1 MKRMVCEM
9 CGGTDLMKDQGVF
22 VCQSCGCKY
31 SVEEAK
37 KMMIEGVVQVEGTVQ
52 VDESNR
58 VKNLVENADR
68 LYTEGQYSKVIE
80 ACEEIFKIDVK
91 NPYAQVLNY
100 FAKENLEAQRC
111 RWEGKES
118 CFSWIRYDD
127 KCGSALIEIKED
139 IADGSGFRAY
149 CSKFITRYS
158 WISRHFE
165 AACKRAINHAHT
177 DLEIQSCEDC
187 LEANERSDIFMVQN
201 ILLCCD
207 KGEEFPAEFRNKL
220 LSLIP
225 NTPRPDNAELA
236 SAVGNACKDR
246 FWAALPEEKKKKEAE
261 LELAKSKNRSIS
273 AEFEPLFSKLMALEN
288 EAAQDV
294 PAQSDLK
301 LAEADVSKMNKE
313 LESLGLFKLKE
324 KKALREKIAVRE
336 QDVKTFEKLAR
347 QQRNDYATA
356 HNPEM
361 YALKAKVSE
370 LGKQLD
376 QSAETV
382 RLLSEELGAV

>member
-58 VKNLVENADR
+58 VKSLVENADR
-68 LYTEGQYSKVIE
+68 LYTEGEYSKVVE

-111 RWEGKES
+111 RREGKES
-118 CFSWIRYDD
+118 CFNWISYDD
-127 KCGSALIEIKED
+127 KCGSALKEIKED

-158 WISRHFE
+158 QISRHFE

-177 DLEIQSCEDC
+177 DLEIHSAEDC
-187 LEANERSDIFMVQN
+187 LEENERSGIWMVQD
-201 ILLCCD
+201 ILLWCD
-207 KGEEFPAEFRNKL
+207 KGEEFPVEFRNKL

-225 NTPRPDNAELA
+225 NTPRPDNAEFA
-236 SAVGNACKDR
+236 SEVGNACKDR